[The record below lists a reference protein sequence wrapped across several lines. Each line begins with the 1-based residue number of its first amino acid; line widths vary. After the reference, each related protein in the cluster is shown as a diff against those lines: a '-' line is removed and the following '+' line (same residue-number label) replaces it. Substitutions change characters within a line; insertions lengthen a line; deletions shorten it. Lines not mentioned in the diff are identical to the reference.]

1 MEYHS
6 DTGEKTA
13 QSAGEDVLKG
23 KKCTLDELV
32 LLKIIKQEPTI
43 TQKELA
49 LKVGKSERTTKKRTI
64 ELQDFCELV

>member
-1 MEYHS
+1 MADSSVLWGEYQSNGSVHHQVFENIWNIYS

-43 TQKELA
+43 T
-49 LKVGKSERTTKKRTI
+49 
-64 ELQDFCELV
+64 